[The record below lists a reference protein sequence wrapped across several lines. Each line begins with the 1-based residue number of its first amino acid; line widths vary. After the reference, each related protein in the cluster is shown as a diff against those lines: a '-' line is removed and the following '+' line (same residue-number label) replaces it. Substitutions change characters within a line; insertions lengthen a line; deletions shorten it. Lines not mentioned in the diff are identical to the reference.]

1 MPLSSPVARQKLHT
15 RTITIEGY
23 ERDDGNFDVE
33 AHLTDTK
40 PFEIDNEDEGLL
52 PAGKP
57 LHEMWVRLTF
67 DEGMTIL
74 AAEACTDH
82 GPYQACGAGAA
93 AYGRLVGLR
102 IKAGFLREA
111 NARMAGP
118 HGCTHHREM
127 LQEIATTALQS
138 MWPARERR
146 YDAARAAATPDKKA
160 LMEAAAKDT
169 ETREATRMID
179 TCIAYAADGAVVRKR
194 WPGLYAGATAAAR
207 VD

>member
-15 RTITIEGY
+15 RRIIIEGY

-33 AHLTDTK
+33 AHLTDIK
-40 PFEIDNEDEGLL
+40 PFEIDNEDEGML

-67 DEGMTIL
+67 DERMTIIG
-74 AAEACTDH
+74 AEACTDH
-82 GPYQACGAGAA
+82 GPYQACAAGAA
-93 AYGRLVGLR
+93 AYERLVGLR

-111 NARMAGP
+111 NSRMAGP

-146 YDAARAAATPDKKA
+146 YKAARAAAAPEE
-160 LMEAAAKDT
+160 EAVMAAKAK
-169 ETREATRMID
+169 EAEAREASRMVD

-194 WPGLYAGATAAAR
+194 WPGLHAGAAEVAR
-207 VD
+207 AE

>member
-15 RTITIEGY
+15 RRIIIEGY
-23 ERDDGNFDVE
+23 EREDGNFDVE

-40 PFEIDNEDEGLL
+40 PFEIDDEDEGML

-67 DEGMTIL
+67 DERMTIL
-74 AAEACTDH
+74 DAEACTDH
-82 GPYQACGAGAA
+82 GPYLACAAGAA
-93 AYGRLVGLR
+93 AYERLVGLR
-102 IKAGFLREA
+102 IRSGFLREA
-111 NARMAGP
+111 NARMAGA

-146 YDAARAAATPDKKA
+146 IKAARAAAVPEAEA
-160 LMEAAAKDT
+160 LMAAKAK
-169 ETREATRMID
+169 EAEAREASRMID

-194 WPGLYAGATAAAR
+194 WPELATSD
-207 VD
+207 V

>member
-1 MPLSSPVARQKLHT
+1 MPLSSPVAREKLHT
-15 RTITIEGY
+15 RRIVIEGY
-23 ERDDGNFDVE
+23 EREDGNFDVE

-40 PFEIDNEDEGLL
+40 PFEIDNEDEGTL
-52 PAGKP
+52 PPGKP

-67 DEGMTIL
+67 DPRMTIL

-82 GPYQACGAGAA
+82 GPYAACSGGAA
-93 AYGRLVGLR
+93 AYERLVGQR

-111 NARMAGP
+111 NSRLAGA

-146 YDAARAAATPDKKA
+146 IKAARAVATP
-160 LMEAAAKDT
+160 EAAAIMDAKA
-169 ETREATRMID
+169 REAEAREASGMID
-179 TCIAYAADGAVVRKR
+179 SCIAYAADGAVVRKR
-194 WPGLYAGATAAAR
+194 WPGLYTGAAEPAR
-207 VD
+207 AE